1 MNLVSTLEL
10 YAGGPGSGCTG
21 PNCGRK
27 PTLLEKPTLFED
39 IDPYYADLLKKG
51 EKKEPKS
58 KAENAFTR
66 WASES
71 EEAFS
76 REKRR
81 LNNAIKEGT
90 AHPFLPLMHS
100 IKDTLYRGLSVNKSN
115 MLATAQV
122 GDTIKLGA
130 TSFSKSKSQAS
141 SFAVPFTKDIRLL
154 MQVTGGVKKG
164 LYIPDYVNSKD
175 HNIEPDKLKEKEVV
189 AFGKFKVLAVRDTK
203 FDRWPGRI
211 LTLRSI

>member
-81 LNNAIKEGT
+81 LHNAIKEGT

-130 TSFSKSKSQAS
+130 TSFSKSKLI
-141 SFAVPFTKDIRLL
+141 V
-154 MQVTGGVKKG
+154 
-164 LYIPDYVNSKD
+164 
-175 HNIEPDKLKEKEVV
+175 EVESY
-189 AFGKFKVLAVRDTK
+189 GST
-203 FDRWPGRI
+203 
-211 LTLRSI
+211 S